1 MTEKQKVPIWF
12 WIIGAVALVWN
23 ALGVFAY
30 VQQVLMSAEQFAA
43 LPQQQQDLLASQ
55 PGWVT
60 AAFAIAVFAGF
71 IAAIVMLMRKRVAV
85 RLFLVSLLA
94 VIVQF
99 SSYFIIDGYS
109 EYVADQGWAMPVL
122 IVAFALAFL
131 LIARHAE
138 KKALLG

>member
-1 MTEKQKVPIWF
+1 MTEKTKAPIWF
-12 WIIGAVALVWN
+12 WVASAVALVWN

-30 VQQVLMSAEQFAA
+30 VQQVLMSSEQFAA

-71 IAAIVMLMRKRVAV
+71 TAAIVMLMRKRVAV

>member
-1 MTEKQKVPIWF
+1 MTEKTKAPIWF
-12 WIIGAVALVWN
+12 WVASASALVWN

-30 VQQVLMSAEQFAA
+30 VQQVLMSSEQFAA

-71 IAAIVMLMRKRVAV
+71 TAAIVMLMRKRVAV

>member
-1 MTEKQKVPIWF
+1 MTEKTKAPIWF
-12 WIIGAVALVWN
+12 WVASAVALVWN

-30 VQQVLMSAEQFAA
+30 VQQVLMSSEQFAA

-71 IAAIVMLMRKRVAV
+71 TAAIVMLMRKRVAV

-109 EYVADQGWAMPVL
+109 EYVSDQGWAMPVL